1 MKHLYRFVGG
11 GLAYLLV
18 EIIWRYVMGHGE
30 ASLLMAP
37 MGGTVAVVIF
47 LFDDKK
53 WFPLLSA
60 LAGAVT
66 TTLLELLVGSIAV
79 FHFGVRLWH
88 YGRINWQGIIAL
100 DWFFIWWGL
109 CLGVV
114 LARRL
119 IQYFLKKR
127 RETNGKAL

>member
-79 FHFGVRLWH
+79 F
-88 YGRINWQGIIAL
+88 
-100 DWFFIWWGL
+100 
-109 CLGVV
+109 
-114 LARRL
+114 
-119 IQYFLKKR
+119 
-127 RETNGKAL
+127 